1 MTLRLLICD
10 LDGTLVDSFR
20 DIATSCNLLLASIGA
35 QPLPDAEIRPCIGR
49 GVEFLVNGILSAAG
63 HTPSDAVPLLARYR
77 EMYREHALDATQLYP
92 GVRETLNV
100 LSGSAAPNLRL
111 AVVSNK
117 PELAT
122 REILEA
128 FGIADHFHLIAG
140 GDSFGEMKPS
150 PVPLQ
155 KVMESMGVNAGE
167 CAIIGDS
174 VYDLQAG
181 QAAGI
186 HTIAALYGFQA
197 AEKLKALKPDHTV
210 SAFEEIL
217 PIIRNSE
224 RKL

>member
-1 MTLRLLICD
+1 MNLRLLICD

-20 DIATSCNLLLASIGA
+20 DIAASCNLLLASIGA

-49 GVEFLVNGILSAAG
+49 GVEFLVSGILSAAG
-63 HTPSDAVPLLARYR
+63 HTPSDAGPLLVRYR
-77 EMYREHALDATQLYP
+77 AIYREHALDATQLYP

-100 LSGSAAPNLRL
+100 LSDSAALDFRL

-140 GDSFGEMKPS
+140 GDTFEEMKPS
-150 PVPLQ
+150 PVPLK

-174 VYDLQAG
+174 VYDLEAG
-181 QAAGI
+181 KAAGMY
-186 HTIAALYGFQA
+186 TIAALYGFQS
-197 AEKLKALKPDHTV
+197 AEKLKALEPDQAV
-210 SAFEEIL
+210 SAFGEIL
-217 PIIRNSE
+217 QIIHSSE